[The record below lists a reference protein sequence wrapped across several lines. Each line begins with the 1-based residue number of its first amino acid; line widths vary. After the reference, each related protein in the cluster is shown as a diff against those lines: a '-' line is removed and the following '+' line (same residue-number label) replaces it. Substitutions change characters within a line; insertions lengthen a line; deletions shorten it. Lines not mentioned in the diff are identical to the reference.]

1 MPKHHFE
8 DFSVGDVFPLPER
21 AVARAEIIAFATEF
35 DPQHYHLD
43 ERTPPTELTTGLS
56 ASGWHGCAM
65 LMRMMFDGFL
75 SQSASMG
82 SPGIDTLKWRR
93 PIRPGDRLRGT
104 STVLESR
111 TSRSRPTMGIV
122 RFRHELTNQGG
133 DVVLWMEC
141 PILFERRVAG

>member
-1 MPKHHFE
+1 MPKRHFE

-21 AVARAEIIAFATEF
+21 AVVRAEIIAFATEF
-35 DPQHYHLD
+35 DPQRYHLD

-75 SQSASMG
+75 GQSASMG

-104 STVLESR
+104 STVLEIR
-111 TSRSRPTMGIV
+111 ESRSRPTMGIV
-122 RFRHELTNQGG
+122 RFRHEVTNQAG

-141 PILFERRVAG
+141 PIMFERRVAR